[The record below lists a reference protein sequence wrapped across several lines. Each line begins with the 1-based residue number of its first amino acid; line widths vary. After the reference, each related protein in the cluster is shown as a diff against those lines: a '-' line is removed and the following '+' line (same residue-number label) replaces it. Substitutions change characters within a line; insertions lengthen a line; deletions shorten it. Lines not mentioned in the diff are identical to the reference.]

1 MDKFNRITVL
11 ELFDKLG
18 KEIKKGYGDNFVFV
32 EEFYITNENL
42 SSDSA
47 GEDEMP
53 TTYCGAVHIQEV
65 LFAEDDEEEVSDK
78 LRQVRSY
85 IMYLLQNAEMYKI
98 DKEITDEL
106 FLLLKEVAE
115 DTFDKIVERLDKIS
129 EIINVKIN
137 DMYDSVSPRLE
148 TMRKYLT
155 YLKQH
160 TDMIFE
166 EAVDKVTDNTL
177 EYMKE
182 QAEKFADSLEQF
194 SKYIRKNQ

>member
-1 MDKFNRITVL
+1 
-11 ELFDKLG
+11 
-18 KEIKKGYGDNFVFV
+18 
-32 EEFYITNENL
+32 
-42 SSDSA
+42 
-47 GEDEMP
+47 
-53 TTYCGAVHIQEV
+53 
-65 LFAEDDEEEVSDK
+65 
-78 LRQVRSY
+78 
-85 IMYLLQNAEMYKI
+85 MYKI